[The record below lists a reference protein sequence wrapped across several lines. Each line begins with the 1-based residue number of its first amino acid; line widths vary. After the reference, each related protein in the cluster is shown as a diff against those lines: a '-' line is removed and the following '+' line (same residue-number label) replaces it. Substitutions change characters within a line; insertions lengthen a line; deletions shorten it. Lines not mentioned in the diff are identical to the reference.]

1 MWYKLAN
8 TKILYIMRGPSGA
21 GKSTLAKK
29 LGIDGLTLS
38 TDDFWMKNGKYEFDI
53 KRLGEAHQW
62 NQERAEKY
70 MSQGI
75 SPIIIDNTNIEA
87 WEMKP
92 YVLKAREH
100 GYTVKLVPVEIK
112 NTAKELAER
121 NVHNVPEAAIQRM
134 LDKYNPNISEEDIL
148 NSERPKIAPK
158 RTP

>member
-1 MWYKLAN
+1 
-8 TKILYIMRGPSGA
+8 
-21 GKSTLAKK
+21 
-29 LGIDGLTLS
+29 
-38 TDDFWMKNGKYEFDI
+38 
-53 KRLGEAHQW
+53 
-62 NQERAEKY
+62 
-70 MSQGI
+70 
-75 SPIIIDNTNIEA
+75 
-87 WEMKP
+87 MKP